1 MSTRLVVS
9 DVPTAPCESST
20 SVAPYSPHT
29 DDRGLLLPV
38 RVQTINIFNCLHHS
52 KWKADET
59 LRCTQRIRSQWI
71 FPIETIHILVC
82 VCLLFALSLSLSFI
96 LFPLLASLFCVC
108 ADVASLSPIPKGKG
122 FFPFFLH
129 DVSAITYWIVGIHKR
144 SCTENERVTKE
155 KAEGGSFKMNEKDF
169 CISPFFFFR
178 IDKTPD
184 TIVCTRTSRYGT
196 ILRLPIFVGIPA
208 FVSVFFGYSSTLLV
222 FT

>member
-29 DDRGLLLPV
+29 DVRGLLLPV

-59 LRCTQRIRSQWI
+59 LFYVAPNEFVRDGFFRLKRYTSLC
-71 FPIETIHILVC
+71 VC

-108 ADVASLSPIPKGKG
+108 ADIASLSPIPKGKG
-122 FFPFFLH
+122 FFPFFCM
-129 DVSAITYWIVGIHKR
+129 T
-144 SCTENERVTKE
+144 
-155 KAEGGSFKMNEKDF
+155 
-169 CISPFFFFR
+169 
-178 IDKTPD
+178 
-184 TIVCTRTSRYGT
+184 
-196 ILRLPIFVGIPA
+196 
-208 FVSVFFGYSSTLLV
+208 
-222 FT
+222 